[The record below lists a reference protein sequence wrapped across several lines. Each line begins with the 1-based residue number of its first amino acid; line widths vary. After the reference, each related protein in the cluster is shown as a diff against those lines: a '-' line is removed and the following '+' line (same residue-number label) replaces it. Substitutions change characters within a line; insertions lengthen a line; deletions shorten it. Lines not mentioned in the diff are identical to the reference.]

1 MAKFSPLPEIGR
13 ELSRALHSPQP
24 AYTICLLQ
32 PEALGGGSS
41 DAVVS
46 LPLPYL
52 SLPVFRWAQ

>member
-1 MAKFSPLPEIGR
+1 MAESSSILEIGR

-24 AYTICLLQ
+24 AYAICLLQ

-41 DAVVS
+41 DTVVS

-52 SLPVFRWAQ
+52 SLTISR